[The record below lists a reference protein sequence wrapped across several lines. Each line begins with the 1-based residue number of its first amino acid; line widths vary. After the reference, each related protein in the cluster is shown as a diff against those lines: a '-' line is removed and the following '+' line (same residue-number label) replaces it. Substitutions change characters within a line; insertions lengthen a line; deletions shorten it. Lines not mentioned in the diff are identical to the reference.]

1 MTAAVL
7 SLSSS
12 GIGFSKTFFAKVN
25 RWFMVMGYTRGIS
38 ELTRLGELEAA
49 NNLRKELA
57 AL

>member
-12 GIGFSKTFFAKVN
+12 SIDFSKTFFAKVN
-25 RWFMVMGYTRGIS
+25 CWFMVMGYTRAIS

-49 NNLRKELA
+49 NNLRKQLA
-57 AL
+57 DL

>member
-12 GIGFSKTFFAKVN
+12 SIGFSKTFFAKAN
-25 RWFMVMGYTRGIS
+25 RWFMVIGYQRGIA

-49 NNLRKELA
+49 NNLRKQLA

>member
-12 GIGFSKTFFAKVN
+12 GIGFSKTFFAKAN

-49 NNLRKELA
+49 NNLRKQLA
-57 AL
+57 DL